1 MADVKILGKEER
13 LGIIL
18 QTNWATP
25 AAASATF
32 WTMQHVNTGNLI
44 PDNAT
49 TVDQFNV
56 TSQHGVHSEV
66 ERVYV
71 DATSGLKRIPFSGIA
86 DKTCMA
92 PLLVTS
98 HFVVTE
104 ASTPYNKAITCG
116 GLTAPIDF
124 TNNGAKLF
132 TWAIDQGGT
141 ATQSSPASTSD
152 DGIILENAIVDQ
164 LTITWDFNNQG
175 IARLVSYSGVAV
187 GNEMNFEQSL
197 SGTWE
202 NATPAQG
209 FFNNTDAWAF
219 ITLTVDE
226 VDVKTECIRR
236 VEYSVNNNVTSSCA
250 GTLGKPTQYDIAPE
264 YTMKVVMNYNAVTE
278 KFLKDFNDKGTV
290 DANWSNDSAA
300 AKTDGKWTIDMP
312 TGYLIS
318 PPKIY
323 EGDFLGVELNIKAYS
338 TAGAT
343 PVTINYCDTKDWSI
357 D

>member
-25 AAASATF
+25 AAASAAF
-32 WTMQHVNTGNLI
+32 WTMQHVNTGVLI

-152 DGIILENAIVDQ
+152 DGIILENGIVDQ
-164 LTITWDFNNQG
+164 LTCTWDFNNQG
-175 IARLVSYSGVAV
+175 IARLVSYSAVIV

-219 ITLTVDE
+219 ITLDVDS
-226 VDVKTECIRR
+226 VDLKAECIRR
-236 VEYSVNNNVTSSCA
+236 VEYSVNNNTTSSCA
-250 GTLGKPTQYDIAPE
+250 GVAGKVGQYDMAPE
-264 YTMKVVMNYNAVTE
+264 YTMKIILNYNTVTE
-278 KFLKDFNDKGTV
+278 KCLKDFNDKAAV
-290 DANWSNDSAA
+290 DANWSNDSES
-300 AKTDGKWTIDMP
+300 AKTDGKWTIDIP
-312 TGYLIS
+312 TGHLIS
-318 PPKIY
+318 APKIY

-338 TAGAT
+338 TAAAT
-343 PVTINYCDTKDWSI
+343 PVTINFCDTIDWTF
-357 D
+357 

>member
-1 MADVKILGKEER
+1 MADVKIASKEER
-13 LGIIL
+13 LGVL
-18 QTNWATP
+18 KQANWATP
-25 AAASATF
+25 AAANAAF
-32 WTMQHVNTGNLI
+32 YAMQHVNAGVLI

-56 TSQHGVHSEV
+56 TSQQGIHAEI

-71 DATSGLKRIPFSGIA
+71 DSTSGLKRFPIAGIA
-86 DKTCMA
+86 DKTSMT
-92 PLLVTS
+92 PLLYSS
-98 HFVVTE
+98 HFACTE
-104 ASTPYNKAITCG
+104 AATTPYNKIITCD
-116 GLTAPIDF
+116 GLTGPIDF
-124 TNNGAKLF
+124 TNNATKFF
-132 TWAIDQGGT
+132 TYAIDQGGT
-141 ATQSSPASTSD
+141 AASPSTSD
-152 DGIILENAIVDQ
+152 DGIIIENTVVDQ
-164 LTITWDFNNQG
+164 LTLTWDFNNQG

-300 AKTDGKWTIDMP
+300 AKTDGLWTIDMP